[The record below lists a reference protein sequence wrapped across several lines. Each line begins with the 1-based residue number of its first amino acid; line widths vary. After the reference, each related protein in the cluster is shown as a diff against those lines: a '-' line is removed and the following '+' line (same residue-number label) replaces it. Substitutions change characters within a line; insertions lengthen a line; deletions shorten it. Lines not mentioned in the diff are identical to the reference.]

1 MNEQLRFIKLE
12 ESIEQLSKSFLPHL
26 NQISLMQQKLSTLD
40 VFITNNPRVDLIS
53 DTIQLLNSQLK
64 IQERLSSIE
73 SQHSKFSSH
82 YDEILNRHS
91 VYIMQIQ
98 PWIDEMHSIL
108 EEAKQNREVNN
119 QMRINF
125 KEMNQKHKEYTGL
138 LLQND
143 RLTQNYKTRLDQF
156 ETQLASKIDH
166 SEITKVQDLMRRD
179 FVTCLELDNIKN
191 QIQQRIDR
199 LQGEMST
206 KQQLGIVQDN
216 IQFVKDRQVSVLTEL
231 VDKKVED
238 LANSKLKVYAT
249 KNDQR
254 LFEDRINQVCKIL
267 SEKILMVQKETT
279 EAHKL
284 MQEQIKEENQQ
295 LNDLKSQLHIVN
307 STFQKVVM
315 KDELQIAM
323 QKTLRLQR
331 ESEYLNEKLE
341 SISAE
346 IFEQKVSFQ
355 AFNKQKNL
363 EIQTL
368 QHQLVQKEGESVT
381 YCESPKR
388 AEVSQEEVESAQSS
402 PRKKIRK
409 SAMLT
414 RQGSI
419 INSDMMQ
426 RIFQRSDARI
436 QELQNQLDEIRQRFP
451 KASKFQENI
460 TQPVSDTINIR
471 MEYFNQMII
480 QLLEETKKF
489 KTSFDLLNQQIIAIN
504 SKPQIKE
511 ETLQQIDE
519 RLRFIQELEFKL
531 DQKCDS
537 SLVIPILDSKAN
549 AQEFMETKL
558 LSKQL
563 KQCVLDTINSLR
575 TFFTSDQND
584 QIKDLLIN
592 QLSRYLC
599 YFVRQIEGQQ
609 QQQQS
614 DSQQNP
620 QSTKFLQPKYTAQ
633 RMKSYSSC
641 SKRRETD
648 CEIRGRAVN
657 RNITET
663 AVYNSLRSSPLAFKL
678 VNQNKQSAT
687 IVKRMKVQ

>member
-26 NQISLMQQKLSTLD
+26 SSIQQIQQKLSALD

-64 IQERLSSIE
+64 IQERISSIE
-73 SQHSKFSSH
+73 SQHTKFTSH

-91 VYIMQIQ
+91 GYIMQIQ
-98 PWIDEMHSIL
+98 PWIDEMHKIL
-108 EEAKQNREVNN
+108 EEAKQNREMNN
-119 QMRINF
+119 QMKFNF
-125 KEMNQKHKEYTGL
+125 KEMNQKYKEYTGI

-179 FVTCLELDNIKN
+179 FVTCIELDNIKN
-191 QIQQRIDR
+191 QIQQRLDR
-199 LQGEMST
+199 LQGEMGT
-206 KQQLGIVQDN
+206 KQQMGIIQDN
-216 IQFVKDRQVSVLTEL
+216 IQFIRDRQISVLSEL
-231 VDKKVED
+231 VDKKVDD
-238 LANSKLKVYAT
+238 LANNKLKVYAT

-254 LFEDRINQVCKIL
+254 VFEDRTNQVCKIL
-267 SEKILMVQKETT
+267 SEKILMMQKETT
-279 EAHKL
+279 EEQKL
-284 MQEQIKEENQQ
+284 IQEQMKEQNQKLIDFKQQ
-295 LNDLKSQLHIVN
+295 LNVIN
-307 STFQKVVM
+307 STFQKFVM

-346 IFEQKVSFQ
+346 IFEQKVSIQ

-363 EIQTL
+363 EIQNL
-368 QHQLVQKEGESVT
+368 QHQFIQKEGESVT
-381 YCESPKR
+381 YCDSPKR
-388 AEVSQEEVESAQSS
+388 ADISQEEMDSVPSS

-409 SAMLT
+409 SLQ

-419 INSDMMQ
+419 ITSDMMQ
-426 RIFQRSDARI
+426 RIFQRSDTRI
-436 QELQNQLDEIRQRFP
+436 QELQNQLDEIRQRLP
-451 KASKFQENI
+451 KTSKFQETI

-480 QLLEETKKF
+480 QILEESKKF
-489 KTSFDLLNQQIIAIN
+489 KNQFELINQQILILN
-504 SKPQIKE
+504 NRPQLKE
-511 ETLQQIDE
+511 DTLQLIDE
-519 RLRFIQELEFKL
+519 KMRFIQELEFKL
-531 DQKCDS
+531 EQKCDS

-549 AQEFMETKL
+549 AQEFMEIKQ

-599 YFVRQIEGQQ
+599 YFVRQIEGHQQ
-609 QQQQS
+609 AQS
-614 DSQQNP
+614 EQSQQNNT
-620 QSTKFLQPKYTAQ
+620 QQIKYLQPKYNSS
-633 RMKSYSSC
+633 RMKSHSSC

-648 CEIRGRAVN
+648 YEIRGRTVN

-663 AVYNSLRSSPLAFKL
+663 AVYNSLRSSPLAFRL

-687 IVKRMKVQ
+687 IVKRLKVQ

>member
-12 ESIEQLSKSFLPHL
+12 ESIEQLNKSFLPHL
-26 NQISLMQQKLSTLD
+26 NQISQMQQKLSALD
-40 VFITNNPRVDLIS
+40 VFITNNPRVDLMS

-73 SQHSKFSSH
+73 SQHSKFTIR

-108 EEAKQNREVNN
+108 EEAKQNREINN

-125 KEMNQKHKEYTGL
+125 KEMNQKYKEYTGI

-156 ETQLASKIDH
+156 ETSLTSKIDH
-166 SEITKVQDLMRRD
+166 SEITKIQDLMRRD
-179 FVTCLELDNIKN
+179 FVTCIELDNIKN

-199 LQGEMST
+199 LQGEMGT
-206 KQQLGIVQDN
+206 KQQMDIIQDN
-216 IQFVKDRQVSVLTEL
+216 IQFIKDRQISVLNEL
-231 VDKKVED
+231 VDKKVDD
-238 LANSKLKVYAT
+238 LANNKLKVYAT

-254 LFEDRINQVCKIL
+254 VFEDRVNQVCKIL
-267 SEKILMVQKETT
+267 SEKILMIQKETT
-279 EAHKL
+279 EEQKL
-284 MQEQIKEENQQ
+284 IQEQIKEQNSKLNDFKQQ
-295 LNDLKSQLHIVN
+295 LSVIN

-315 KDELQIAM
+315 KDELQIAI
-323 QKTLRLQR
+323 QKTQRLQR

-355 AFNKQKNL
+355 AFNKQKNF
-363 EIQTL
+363 EIQNL
-368 QHQLVQKEGESVT
+368 HHQLIQKEGESVT
-381 YCESPKR
+381 YCDSPKR
-388 AEVSQEEVESAQSS
+388 ADVSQEEIDSAQSS
-402 PRKKIRK
+402 PRKKARK
-409 SAMLT
+409 SAILQ

-419 INSDMMQ
+419 LTSDMMQ
-426 RIFQRSDARI
+426 RIFQRSDIRI
-436 QELQNQLDEIRQRFP
+436 QELQNQLDEIRQKLP
-451 KASKFQENI
+451 KTSKFQETI
-460 TQPVSDTINIR
+460 TSPISDTINIR

-480 QLLEETKKF
+480 QLLDESKKI
-489 KTSFDLLNQQIIAIN
+489 KTQFEFINQQIMTLN
-504 SKPQIKE
+504 NKPQLKE
-511 ETLQQIDE
+511 DTLQQIDE
-519 RLRFIQELEFKL
+519 KLKFVQELEFKL
-531 DQKCDS
+531 EQKCDS
-537 SLVIPILDSKAN
+537 SLVIPILDQKAN
-549 AQEFMETKL
+549 AQEFIEIKQ

-575 TFFTSDQND
+575 SFFSSDQND

-592 QLSRYLC
+592 QLNRYLC
-599 YFVRQIEGQQ
+599 YFVRQIDGHQQ
-609 QQQQS
+609 TQS
-614 DSQQNP
+614 DSQQT
-620 QSTKFLQPKYTAQ
+620 QQTKYLQPKYTAQ

-641 SKRRETD
+641 SKRRDTD
-648 CEIRGRAVN
+648 YEIRGRTVN

-663 AVYNSLRSSPLAFKL
+663 AVYNSLRSSPLAFRL
-678 VNQNKQSAT
+678 VNQNKQSAK